1 MFRIFILNIIFSL
14 LFLNFVHSDDLFI
27 NWLKDFKTEA
37 LLKGISEE
45 TLLHLDGLNPIEKN
59 IKLDRNQPEFKISLD
74 KYINNLISI
83 DRISKGKKEL
93 KKNKDLLDKISQKYN
108 VQSRFII
115 ALWAIES
122 DFGRNMGNHNILQ
135 SLITLAYDGRRSKYF
150 RKELLSALNII
161 ELNMVK
167 NPEIIGSWAGAMGQ
181 CQFMPSAYL
190 LYSQDWDGDGFSDIW
205 GNQGDVFAS
214 IANYLKNEGWNNNYT
229 WGRKVNIENIVYE
242 KKYSNTNKLISYWSS
257 LGVKSINNS
266 SLPNVRINARLINP
280 NKNNSTAYLVYK
292 NFDTILRWNRSNH
305 FGITVGLLSDSLMV
319 K

>member
-14 LFLNFVHSDDLFI
+14 FFLNFVHSDDLFI
-27 NWLKDFKTEA
+27 NWLKDFKNEA
-37 LLKGISEE
+37 TLKGISEE
-45 TLLHLDGLNPIEKN
+45 TLVHLDGLNPIEKN

-83 DRISKGKKEL
+83 NRITKGKQEL
-93 KKNKDLLDKISQKYN
+93 KKNKTLLDKISKKYD

-150 RKELLSALNII
+150 RNELLSALNII

-167 NPEIIGSWAGAMGQ
+167 NPPIIGSWAGAMGQ

-190 LYSQDWDGDGFSDIW
+190 LYSQDWDGDGYRDIW
-205 GNQGDVFAS
+205 GNKGDIFAS

-229 WGRKVNIENIVYE
+229 WGRKVNIVDIVYE
-242 KKYSNTNKLISYWSS
+242 KKYSKTNKPISYWSS
-257 LGVKSINNS
+257 LGVNTINDT
-266 SLPNVRINARLINP
+266 SLPNVKINARLINP
-280 NKNNSTAYLVYK
+280 NKNNSSAYLVYK

-305 FGITVGLLSDSLMV
+305 FAITVGLLSDSFID

>member
-14 LFLNFVHSDDLFI
+14 FFLNFVHSDDLFK
-27 NWLKDFKTEA
+27 NWLKDFKNEA
-37 LLKGISEE
+37 SLQGISEK
-45 TLLHLDGLNPIEKN
+45 TLLYLDGLNPIEKN